1 MDLDEKW
8 IRDHLPP
15 ELKNESL
22 DLFAEEYLDG
32 LTVMAKGERGGPGQG
47 LFSWV
52 GPCPSIL
59 LLSAWETYGRARSGH
74 LN

>member
-32 LTVMAKGERGGPGQG
+32 LTVMAKGERG
-47 LFSWV
+47 
-52 GPCPSIL
+52 CPDVVVFKANNDEDLRWWQLEVICSLIGE
-59 LLSAWETYGRARSGH
+59 SDNS
-74 LN
+74 